1 MDFHV
6 WLTYLATTL
15 VFSLYPGSG
24 MVNTVSNAIRYGVK
38 GSLPAIAGLQLGLSL
53 HLLLVGVGL
62 GTIVAKSALA
72 FTVLKW
78 FGVGYLV
85 WLGITKWR
93 EIPVVMAED
102 IQQSQH
108 RPALFW
114 PAVFVNLTN
123 PKSIVFLVALFP
135 QFLHNEIGYAYPLW
149 SQALILSVT
158 CVVVDIIVMIGYA
171 SMAAPLKNLVRNEK
185 GMRTQNRIFGS
196 LFVAAGALLSMA
208 SR

>member
-6 WLTYLATTL
+6 WLTYLATTI
-15 VFSLYPGSG
+15 VFSIYPGSG
-24 MVNTVSNAIRYGVK
+24 AVNTISNAIRYGVR
-38 GSLPAIAGLQLGLSL
+38 GSVPAIAGLQLGLSI
-53 HLLLVGVGL
+53 HLALVGVGL
-62 GTIVAKSALA
+62 GTLLA
-72 FTVLKW
+72 QSTTAFAILKW
-78 FGVGYLV
+78 FGIAYLV
-85 WLGITKWR
+85 WLGWAKWR
-93 EIPVVMAED
+93 EVPQLMKDGVNRE
-102 IQQSQH
+102 QGK

-135 QFLHNEIGYAYPLW
+135 QFLHADYPLW

-158 CVVVDIIVMIGYA
+158 CVVVDIIVMLGYA
-171 SMAAPLKNLVRNEK
+171 SLAAPLTHLVQNEK

-196 LFVAAGALLSMA
+196 LFIAAGALLSGA

>member
-1 MDFHV
+1 MDLHV

-24 MVNTVSNAIRYGVK
+24 MVNTVANAIRYGVK
-38 GSLPAIAGLQLGLSL
+38 GSLPAIAGLQLGLSI
-53 HLLLVGVGL
+53 HLVLVGVGL
-62 GTIVAKSALA
+62 GSLVSESETA
-72 FTVLKW
+72 FTILKW

-85 WLGITKWR
+85 WLGWAKWR
-93 EIPVVMAED
+93 EIPAVMREEQPDQNAP
-102 IQQSQH
+102 

-135 QFLHNEIGYAYPLW
+135 QFLHPEMNYPMW
-149 SQALILSVT
+149 SQALILSLT
-158 CVVVDIIVMIGYA
+158 CVIVDTIVMICYA
-171 SMAAPLKNLVRNEK
+171 ALAAPLTHLVRNEK

-196 LFVAAGALLSMA
+196 LFIAAGALLSAA

>member
-1 MDFHV
+1 MDLHV

-38 GSLPAIAGLQLGLSL
+38 GSLPAIAGLQLGLSI
-53 HLLLVGVGL
+53 HLVLVGIGL
-62 GTIVAKSALA
+62 GSLVAESALA
-72 FTVLKW
+72 FNILKW
-78 FGVGYLV
+78 FGVAYLI
-85 WLGITKWR
+85 WLGWTKWR
-93 EIPVVMAED
+93 EIPVVMQEELGLM
-102 IQQSQH
+102 QGK

-135 QFLHNEIGYAYPLW
+135 QFLHPEMNYPMW
-149 SQALILSVT
+149 SQALILSLT
-158 CVVVDIIVMIGYA
+158 CVLVDAIVMVGYA
-171 SMAAPLKNLVRNEK
+171 SMAAPLTNLVRNEK

-196 LFVAAGALLSMA
+196 LFMAAGALLSAA